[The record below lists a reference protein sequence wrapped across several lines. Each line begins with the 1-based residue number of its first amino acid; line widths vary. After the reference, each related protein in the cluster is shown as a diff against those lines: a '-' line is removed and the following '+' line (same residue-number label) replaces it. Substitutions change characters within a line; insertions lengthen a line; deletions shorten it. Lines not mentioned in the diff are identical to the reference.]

1 MLCCGLSES
10 KDGQKSLYDC
20 TTPSGSYVG
29 VSSNHADNIDSH
41 TQLSDAIGVAP
52 LAEARQQQQD
62 PERQPENS
70 NDERAD
76 TQPAKL

>member
-1 MLCCGLSES
+1 MLWATSS
-10 KDGQKSLYDC
+10 QGQPYFTYDC

-29 VSSNHADNIDSH
+29 ASSNYADDIYSH
-41 TQLSDAIGVAP
+41 TRLSDAMRTEP

-70 NDERAD
+70 KDERAD